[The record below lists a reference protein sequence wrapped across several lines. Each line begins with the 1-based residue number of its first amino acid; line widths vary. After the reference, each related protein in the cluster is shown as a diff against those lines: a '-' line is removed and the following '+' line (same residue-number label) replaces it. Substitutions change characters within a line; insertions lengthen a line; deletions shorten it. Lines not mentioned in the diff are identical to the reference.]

1 MLLVQGE
8 GGRVT
13 GCCGAVDQCAQRAG
27 RRGEGKGQ
35 SIAED
40 ADEQR
45 EHCDALEAAGFVVEA
60 KSVGGRRDGSRER
73 GVVRGSCVRHAAA
86 PPRMS

>member
-1 MLLVQGE
+1 MRLVQGE
-8 GGRVT
+8 GGRVA
-13 GCCGAVDQCAQRAG
+13 GCCGAVDQRAE
-27 RRGEGKGQ
+27 RASRCREGKGQ

-45 EHCDALEAAGFVVEA
+45 EHRDALEAAGFMVEA
-60 KSVGGRRDGSRER
+60 KNVGGRRDGSRER